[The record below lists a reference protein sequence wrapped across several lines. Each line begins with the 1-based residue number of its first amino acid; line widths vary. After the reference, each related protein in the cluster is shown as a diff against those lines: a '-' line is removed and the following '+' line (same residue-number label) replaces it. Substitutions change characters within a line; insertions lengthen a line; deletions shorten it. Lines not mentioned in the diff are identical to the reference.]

1 MYHLSRRGGTGRP
14 GVLQSMGLQRVRHN
28 WANEQQKQQSCNSGK
43 RNSPLCSVE
52 GPADTPF
59 VNFIRNAGFPGD
71 SVVKNLF
78 AKAGDAR
85 DMGLIPESGRSPG
98 GGNGN
103 TLQYSCLENTMDRRA
118 WWATVHGVAKE
129 LDRT

>member
-28 WANEQQKQQSCNSGK
+28 WANEQQKRQSCNSGK

>member
-1 MYHLSRRGGTGRP
+1 MARGHHQYNGNELGQTQGDGEGQGGLMCP
-14 GVLQSMGLQRVRHN
+14 MGLQRVRHN
-28 WANEQQKQQSCNSGK
+28 WANEQQKQQSCNSRK
-43 RNSPLCSVE
+43 PNSPLCSVE

-78 AKAGDAR
+78 AKAGDV
-85 DMGLIPESGRSPG
+85 GLIPESGRFPG

-103 TLQYSCLENTMDRRA
+103 ILQ
-118 WWATVHGVAKE
+118 
-129 LDRT
+129 

>member
-1 MYHLSRRGGTGRP
+1 MATHSSILAERIQWTKGPGGP
-14 GVLQSMGLQRVRHN
+14 QFKGLQRVRHN
-28 WANEQQKQQSCNSGK
+28 WANEQQKQQSCNSRK
-43 RNSPLCSVE
+43 PNSPLCSVE

-78 AKAGDAR
+78 AKAGDV
-85 DMGLIPESGRSPG
+85 GLIPESGRFPG

-103 TLQYSCLENTMDRRA
+103 ILQ
-118 WWATVHGVAKE
+118 
-129 LDRT
+129 

>member
-1 MYHLSRRGGTGRP
+1 M
-14 GVLQSMGLQRVRHN
+14 LQSMGLQRVRHN

-43 RNSPLCSVE
+43 CNSPLCSVE

-118 WWATVHGVAKE
+118 WRATVHGVAKE